1 MPFWF
6 SKEFLNSD
14 YLLVDLHSPAE
25 PAITRAI
32 HTTRFVMRDRLA
44 VMVTVI
50 MSLFLIM
57 YDLREKSITGKNCK
71 RKMKRDNIGDFKKGL
86 YKPVRAHFALLSAL
100 AAW

>member
-1 MPFWF
+1 MLFWF
-6 SKEFLNSD
+6 SKEFLISD
-14 YLLVDLHSPAE
+14 YLLIDLHSPAE

-44 VMVTVI
+44 VMVTMI

-57 YDLREKSITGKNCK
+57 YDLREKSITGKTVKGK
-71 RKMKRDNIGDFKKGL
+71 RRGIILVILKKGL